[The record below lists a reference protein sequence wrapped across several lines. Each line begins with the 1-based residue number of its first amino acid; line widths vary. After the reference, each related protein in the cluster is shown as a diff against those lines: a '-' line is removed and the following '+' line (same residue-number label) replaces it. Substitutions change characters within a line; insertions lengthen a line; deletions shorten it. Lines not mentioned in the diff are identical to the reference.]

1 MAKRLYKI
9 RCVLFD
15 CDGVLIDSERLCCK
29 ALMAVFS
36 KYNPQLNINDFM
48 VGFQGGKVADI
59 LAHAI
64 QRLNIN
70 VAIDDVEL
78 AYRDH
83 VNRLFLNEL
92 QPIRGVISLLDK
104 LVELGIEYCVVSNS
118 RTEKMEESL
127 QLVGIKDRFEGKI
140 FSAFEANSWKP
151 DPDLLLYAA
160 MNMGYSTN
168 ECLYIDDTAKGVA
181 AGNRA
186 GITTIHFNSNGAAY
200 SCLSENA
207 LEIQSLEELSQLL
220 EITSLSVDEHSAS
233 TLY

>member
-1 MAKRLYKI
+1 MAQRLYKI

-29 ALMAVFS
+29 ALMEVFS

-59 LAHAI
+59 LAHTI

-70 VAIDDVEL
+70 AVIDDVEL

-83 VNRLFLNEL
+83 VNTLFLNEL
-92 QPIRGVISLLDK
+92 QPVKGVSQLLEK
-104 LVELGIEYCVVSNS
+104 LTELGIEYCVVSNS
-118 RTEKMEESL
+118 RKEKMEESL
-127 QLVGIKDRFEGKI
+127 QLVGLKERFDGKI

-168 ECLYIDDTAKGVA
+168 ECLFIDDTAKGVV

-200 SCLSENA
+200 SCLSDNA
-207 LEIQSLEELSQLL
+207 LEIQSLADLSQLL
-220 EITSLSVDEHSAS
+220 EITALSVDENS
-233 TLY
+233 TSTSY